1 MAPISPP
8 ESNIIYNRVNVTVAQ
23 KIRSIASWNP
33 PRAANGSLNATNPG
47 EETKSDEP
55 ESGTALPE
63 LTGFGATMREDG
75 VVVERGEMSG
85 NDRLRKQLL
94 GKDHVKKLARGK
106 RARGA
111 GAVGVAN
118 QRRPAAP
125 ARREEHDWDS
135 GDEGGRSSLGKSKL
149 GARKH
154 RLKEEEGEEEQES
167 GRVDDE
173 TEELA
178 AHGSNVRAKE
188 VPKRGSNYLDEVLAD
203 RSLRRRKKSRKKDR
217 AMEN

>member
-8 ESNIIYNRVNVTVAQ
+8 ESDIIYNRVNVTVAQ

-33 PRAANGSLNATNPG
+33 PRAANGSVKTTNPG
-47 EETKSDEP
+47 EETKSDEL

-63 LTGFGATMREDG
+63 LTGFGATVREDG
-75 VVVERGEMSG
+75 VVERGGMSG

-94 GKDHVKKLARGK
+94 GKDHIKKLARGK
-106 RARGA
+106 RAHGP
-111 GAVGVAN
+111 GAVGMAD

-154 RLKEEEGEEEQES
+154 RLKEEEEEEQES

-178 AHGSNVRAKE
+178 AQGSKVRAKE
-188 VPKRGSNYLDEVLAD
+188 VPKRASNYLDEVLAD